1 MPNSVVLG
9 SAIVPLREPTAMDFR
24 ARLRAGVGPTEVQ
37 ALLADLDTPV
47 RSDPHIEEVWLGQPL
62 DDRAA
67 AGEASATSR
76 VNAACPL
83 AIEVTHSAL
92 RAPAASW
99 TSATVLRKLS

>member
-9 SAIVPLREPTAMDFR
+9 SAIVPLREPTAMDL
-24 ARLRAGVGPTEVQ
+24 RLRAGVGPTEVQ